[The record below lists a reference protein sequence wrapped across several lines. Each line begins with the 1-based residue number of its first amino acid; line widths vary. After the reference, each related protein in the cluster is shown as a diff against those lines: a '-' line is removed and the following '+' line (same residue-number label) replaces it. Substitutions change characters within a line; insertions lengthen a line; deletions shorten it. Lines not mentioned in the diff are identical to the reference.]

1 MYICMFSN
9 NHFISNFFVNV
20 KMNSLMHIRQVIFLI
35 MFCLSVMASA
45 QNTYLRVKVRPVDAV
60 TNYMITQ
67 ARVSLLSH

>member
-1 MYICMFSN
+1 
-9 NHFISNFFVNV
+9 
-20 KMNSLMHIRQVIFLI
+20 MHIRQVILLI

-45 QNTYLRVKVRPVDAV
+45 QKTYLRVTVRPVDAV